1 MSPAELSRDAIR
13 AIDPKDMLGD
23 VLEQP
28 AHLTDALWR
37 VESADIKRFEAPG
50 GLAICGMGGSGIG
63 ADLAIAAIGDRAK
76 RPISTVRGYEL
87 PSWVG
92 EETAVLLSSHSG
104 NTEETLS
111 CYEAAGKVGAKRIA
125 VTTGGKLAESARADG
140 VPVIGIPSGML
151 PRAAVGYGA
160 VCSLEVAAICGAAPS
175 LRSEVDAAAALERK
189 LTDDWGPD
197 APDDSLAK
205 SLART
210 LHGSIPVIY
219 GAGMTAAV
227 ARRWKSQVNENAKRH
242 GFFAELPEA
251 DHNEICG
258 WTGDGAAKMAAV
270 FLEDCD
276 QHPRERRRFDLT
288 AEIVGEGASA
298 VVRVETQGETRVER
312 LLWATLLGD
321 LVSLETA
328 IQLGADP
335 ERIEA
340 LNRVKEGMAE

>member
-197 APDDSLAK
+197 APDNSLAK

-251 DHNEICG
+251 DHNEICA
-258 WTGDGAAKMAAV
+258 WASGAPLSVV
-270 FLEDCD
+270 FLDD
-276 QHPRERRRFDLT
+276 DTLHPRLRRRIELT
-288 AEIVGEGASA
+288 AEIAREGAKA
-298 VVRVETQGETRVER
+298 VEVVQSVGDTAFERVMSLVF
-312 LLWATLLGD
+312 LGD
-321 LVSLETA
+321 LVSVYLAALDGTDPTPIEVLERFKVE
-328 IQLGADP
+328 LG
-335 ERIEA
+335 
-340 LNRVKEGMAE
+340 

>member
-251 DHNEICG
+251 DHNEICA
-258 WTGDGAAKMAAV
+258 WASGAPLSVV
-270 FLEDCD
+270 FLDD
-276 QHPRERRRFDLT
+276 DTLHPRLRRRIELT
-288 AEIVGEGASA
+288 AEIAREGAKA
-298 VVRVETQGETRVER
+298 VEVVQSVGDTAFERVMSLVF
-312 LLWATLLGD
+312 LGD
-321 LVSLETA
+321 LVSVYLAALDGTDPTPIEVLERFKVE
-328 IQLGADP
+328 LG
-335 ERIEA
+335 
-340 LNRVKEGMAE
+340 

>member
-251 DHNEICG
+251 DHNEICA
-258 WTGDGAAKMAAV
+258 WASGAPLSVV
-270 FLEDCD
+270 FLDD
-276 QHPRERRRFDLT
+276 DALHPRLRRRIELT
-288 AEIVGEGASA
+288 AEIAREGAKA
-298 VVRVETQGETRVER
+298 VEVVQSVGHTAFERVMSLVF
-312 LLWATLLGD
+312 LGD
-321 LVSLETA
+321 LVSVYLAALDGTDPTPIEVLERFKVE
-328 IQLGADP
+328 LG
-335 ERIEA
+335 
-340 LNRVKEGMAE
+340 

>member
-28 AHLTDALWR
+28 AHLSDALWR

-151 PRAAVGYGA
+151 PRAAVGYGT

-251 DHNEICG
+251 DHNEICA
-258 WTGDGAAKMAAV
+258 WASGAPLSVV
-270 FLEDCD
+270 FLDD
-276 QHPRERRRFDLT
+276 DALHPRLRRRIELT
-288 AEIVGEGASA
+288 AEIAREGAKA
-298 VVRVETQGETRVER
+298 VEVVQSVGDTAFERVMSLVF
-312 LLWATLLGD
+312 LGD
-321 LVSLETA
+321 LVSVYLAALDGTDPTPIEVLERFKVE
-328 IQLGADP
+328 LG
-335 ERIEA
+335 
-340 LNRVKEGMAE
+340 

>member
-28 AHLTDALWR
+28 AHLSDALWR

-111 CYEAAGKVGAKRIA
+111 CYEAAGKVGAKRIS

-197 APDDSLAK
+197 APDNSLAK

-251 DHNEICG
+251 DHNEICA
-258 WTGDGAAKMAAV
+258 WASGAPLSVV
-270 FLEDCD
+270 FLDD
-276 QHPRERRRFDLT
+276 DALHPRLRRRIELT
-288 AEIVGEGASA
+288 AEIAREGAKA
-298 VVRVETQGETRVER
+298 VEVVQSVGHTAFER
-312 LLWATLLGD
+312 MMSLVFLGD
-321 LVSLETA
+321 LVSVYLAALDGTDPTPIEVLERFKVE
-328 IQLGADP
+328 LG
-335 ERIEA
+335 
-340 LNRVKEGMAE
+340 

>member
-175 LRSEVDAAAALERK
+175 LRSEVDAAVALERK

-251 DHNEICG
+251 DHNEICA
-258 WTGDGAAKMAAV
+258 WASGAPLSVV
-270 FLEDCD
+270 FLDD
-276 QHPRERRRFDLT
+276 DTLHPRLRRRIELT
-288 AEIVGEGASA
+288 AEIAREGAKA
-298 VVRVETQGETRVER
+298 VEVVQSVGHTAFERVMSLVF
-312 LLWATLLGD
+312 LGD
-321 LVSLETA
+321 LVSVYLAALDGTDPTPIEVLERFKVE
-328 IQLGADP
+328 LG
-335 ERIEA
+335 
-340 LNRVKEGMAE
+340 

>member
-1 MSPAELSRDAIR
+1 MAELTRDAIA

-23 VLEQP
+23 VLAQP
-28 AHLTDALWR
+28 DHLTDALWR
-37 VESADIKRFEAPG
+37 VESAGIKRFEAHG
-50 GLAICGMGGSGIG
+50 GLLICGMGGSGIG
-63 ADLAIAAIGDRAK
+63 ADLAAATIGDRAHNPVYT
-76 RPISTVRGYEL
+76 RRGYDL
-87 PSWVG
+87 PAWVG

-175 LRSEVDAAAALERK
+175 LRSEVEAAAALERT
-189 LTDDWGPD
+189 LSGDWGPD

-205 SLART
+205 SLARA

-242 GFFAELPEA
+242 AFFAELPEA
-251 DHNEICG
+251 DHNEICA
-258 WTGDGAAKMAAV
+258 WASGAPLSVV
-270 FLEDCD
+270 FLDD
-276 QHPRERRRFDLT
+276 DTLHPRLRRRIELT
-288 AEIVGEGASA
+288 AEIAREGAKA
-298 VVRVETQGETRVER
+298 VEVVQAVGDTAFERVMSLVF
-312 LLWATLLGD
+312 LGD
-321 LVSLETA
+321 LVSVYLAALDGTDPTPIEVLERFKVE
-328 IQLGADP
+328 LG
-335 ERIEA
+335 
-340 LNRVKEGMAE
+340 